1 MESKVI
7 DWIEKSILGVIL
19 IATVFAVGEEILRMV
34 GNFTVQLSD
43 LLLLFIYAEVV
54 GMAGIFYTS
63 KKIPATLPIII
74 ATTALSRM
82 VILQSK
88 ELDPSAI
95 MFETG
100 GILLLS
106 ISAYI
111 MRRKKI
117 GG

>member
-7 DWIEKSILGVIL
+7 DYIEKSILGVIL
-19 IATVFAVGEEILRMV
+19 LATVFAVGEEIVRMIS
-34 GNFTVQLSD
+34 NITVELSD

-63 KKIPATLPIII
+63 KKIPVTLPIII

-106 ISAYI
+106 LSAVILHY
-111 MRRKKI
+111 KKI
-117 GG
+117 GD